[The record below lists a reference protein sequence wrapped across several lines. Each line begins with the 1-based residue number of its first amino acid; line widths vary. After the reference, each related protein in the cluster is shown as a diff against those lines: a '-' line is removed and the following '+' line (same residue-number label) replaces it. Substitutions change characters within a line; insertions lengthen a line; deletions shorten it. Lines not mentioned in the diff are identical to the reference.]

1 MLRDEFEL
9 SAGEAMLN
17 ITQMCG
23 LEKFFLKKSTANCTD
38 GKHMALAYGR

>member
-1 MLRDEFEL
+1 VDKSKGGCDRVGVFVKMVMLRDEFEL

-23 LEKFFLKKSTANCTD
+23 LEKFF
-38 GKHMALAYGR
+38 

>member
-1 MLRDEFEL
+1 VDKGKGGCDRVGMFVKMVMLRDEFEL

-23 LEKFFLKKSTANCTD
+23 LEKFF
-38 GKHMALAYGR
+38 

>member
-1 MLRDEFEL
+1 VDKSKGGCDRVGVFVEMVMLRDEFEL

-23 LEKFFLKKSTANCTD
+23 LERFF
-38 GKHMALAYGR
+38 